1 MKTKTQ
7 KIALIGVLSAQ
18 ALALAFLE
26 NLLPALPFLPPGVK
40 LGLSNIV
47 TMFCAGSLGF
57 APAFFVTVIKSLFV
71 FLTRGATAF
80 FMSLGGGLLSTLAMC
95 LMVKSVKNKS
105 GYIGVA
111 VVSAICHNLGQ
122 LAVSIII
129 TKTTAMISY
138 APVLLISAVVMG
150 FITGTVLK
158 FVMPLLIKQSKYFK
172 CL

>member
-18 ALALAFLE
+18 ALAFAFLE
-26 NLLPALPFLPPGVK
+26 TLLPALPFLPPGVK

-57 APAFFVTVIKSLFV
+57 GPAFCVTIIKSVFV
-71 FLTRGATAF
+71 LLTRGATAF

-95 LMVKSVKNKS
+95 LMIKFAKNKA

-111 VVSAICHNLGQ
+111 VVSSICHNLGQ
-122 LAVSIII
+122 LAVSMII

-138 APVLLISAVVMG
+138 APVLLVSAVVMG
-150 FITGTVLK
+150 CITGTVLK
-158 FVMPLLIKQSKYFK
+158 VTMPLLIKQSKYFK

>member
-47 TMFCAGSLGF
+47 TMFCAGSLGVI
-57 APAFFVTVIKSLFV
+57 PAFCVTIIKSLFV

-95 LMVKSVKNKS
+95 LLIKLVKNKS
-105 GYIGVA
+105 GYVGVA

-129 TKTTAMISY
+129 TKTTAMFSY
-138 APVLLISAVVMG
+138 APVLLASAIVMG
-150 FITGTVLK
+150 FITGAVLK
-158 FVMPLLIKQSKYFK
+158 VTMPLLIKQSKYFK